1 MNVWKAR
8 RGKDFVNCRLFPTHS
23 GQRTRRTPVCARNVS
38 GRSAPLHHF
47 VWGGTSICTPNKTLL
62 FFRAQPY
69 GSAKG
74 SNSTD
79 TCHPGKEG
87 GVQERSPKALTGSRE
102 QLGDLFA
109 LWHVLDGSV
118 DLLSD
123 GQHLTLPFQV
133 AVPSVH
139 QPVYVRKTPVTA
151 CPSTW
156 PRCHH

>member
-1 MNVWKAR
+1 MRTAISSPPTLANAHGGLLYVPATLAGVALPFIISCGEEPASVPQTKLSFSLGLSPMAQQKGATQQTHATL
-8 RGKDFVNCRLFPTHS
+8 GKR
-23 GQRTRRTPVCARNVS
+23 
-38 GRSAPLHHF
+38 
-47 VWGGTSICTPNKTLL
+47 
-62 FFRAQPY
+62 
-69 GSAKG
+69 
-74 SNSTD
+74 
-79 TCHPGKEG
+79 G

-102 QLGDLFA
+102 QLGNLFA
-109 LWHVLDGSV
+109 LWHVLDGSI